1 MAEHR
6 TLPMSNPRPEQQLVD
21 VAGELRAVACQRA
34 VGKQWRR
41 MQESH
46 VNDPSS
52 WWVPLDR

>member
-1 MAEHR
+1 
-6 TLPMSNPRPEQQLVD
+6 MSNPRPEQQLVD